1 MAVIAVLGLPSRPNK
16 SAELKETHP
25 AAALQRTLNERLLLA
40 DFPDAVWH
48 DAEDVFA
55 ELDADNVR

>member
-1 MAVIAVLGLPSRPNK
+1 MAVIGVLGLPSRSNK
-16 SAELKETHP
+16 SAELEETHP
-25 AAALQRTLNERLLLA
+25 AATLQRTLNERRVLA
-40 DFPDAVWH
+40 DLPDAVWH